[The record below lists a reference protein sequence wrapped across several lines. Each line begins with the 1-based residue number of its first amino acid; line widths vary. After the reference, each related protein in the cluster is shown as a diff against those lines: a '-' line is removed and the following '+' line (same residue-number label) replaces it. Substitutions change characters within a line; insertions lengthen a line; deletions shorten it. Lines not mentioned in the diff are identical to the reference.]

1 MDAIT
6 GVRQDLFTLADVSRR
21 CHSEAAGEAAKVLD
35 KAARTGRDAEAP
47 MGMAAHDVG
56 GRVAASVGGMAEV
69 QPRFEAAFA
78 VTCGGVLPA
87 LLESG
92 LFRHPAPGLPKG
104 YYGAATMLL
113 FLCFLFLAR
122 LRAPEH
128 LRFEAPGEWVSVPG
142 EKVPKVP
149 K

>member
-1 MDAIT
+1 M
-6 GVRQDLFTLADVSRR
+6 
-21 CHSEAAGEAAKVLD
+21 LD

-47 MGMAAHDVG
+47 KGMAAHDVG

-69 QPRFEAAFA
+69 QPRFEAGSA
-78 VTCGGVLPA
+78 VTCGGVLPALPA

-113 FLCFLFLAR
+113 FLVLPVSGPVAR
-122 LRAPEH
+122 PRASALRGA
-128 LRFEAPGEWVSVPG
+128 GGMGVSTG
-142 EKVPKVP
+142 
-149 K
+149 